1 MENNIDI
8 KNKKLIIFSLI
19 LVLLICCLL
28 VSNNKK
34 RQTKKLKRKVDKIFK
49 SDSFITVPNNTCGD
63 YNLTYGE
70 LNWEGMENISKYM
83 ELKDWSKNTFIDL
96 GSGNGRTLA
105 YAILNGFKE
114 AKGTELVQANK
125 KLDQKLG
132 NIVEPDQDALKQ
144 ASNQN
149 PEYDDTTTNTDLHI
163 QHKTGESGINPQ
175 DDQQMDD
182 YADAV
187 TSAVLDDG
195 MDVDVDVESG
205 VSKQADKFSNVS
217 KSGGKLDQ
225 ERNDEA
231 EKQITDKLEKSFKD
245 KGAKVTKT
253 GDEIKIEK
261 DLLTEYFKIRL
272 DQFTDFKLTSL
283 LFNLNTNK

>member
-34 RQTKKLKRKVDKIFK
+34 RQTKKLKRKLDKIFK
-49 SDSFITVPNNTCGD
+49 SDSFITVPSNTFGD

-114 AKGTELVQANK
+114 AKGTELVQARHNYALK
-125 KLDQKLG
+125 MRNKLDSYMKDKIKLSNKDLFKLDPSYFPPGSVVFISNLVFPKETTQKLI
-132 NIVEPDQDALKQ
+132 NFLSENTPSDVIIILSSIPDNL
-144 ASNQN
+144 
-149 PEYDDTTTNTDLHI
+149 
-163 QHKTGESGINPQ
+163 G
-175 DDQQMDD
+175 
-182 YADAV
+182 
-187 TSAVLDDG
+187 
-195 MDVDVDVESG
+195 
-205 VSKQADKFSNVS
+205 KF
-217 KSGGKLDQ
+217 KLI
-225 ERNDEA
+225 E
-231 EKQITDKLEKSFKD
+231 KLELSMSWSPNS
-245 KGAKVTKT
+245 TSY
-253 GDEIKIEK
+253 ILSKI
-261 DLLTEYFKIRL
+261 
-272 DQFTDFKLTSL
+272 
-283 LFNLNTNK
+283 

>member
-34 RQTKKLKRKVDKIFK
+34 RQTKKLKRKLDKIFR
-49 SDSFITVPNNTCGD
+49 SDSFITVPSNTCGD

-114 AKGTELVQANK
+114 AKGTELVQARHNYALK
-125 KLDQKLG
+125 MRNKLDSYMKDKIKLSNKDLFKLDPSYFPPGSVVFISNLVFPKETTQKLI
-132 NIVEPDQDALKQ
+132 NFLSENTPSDVIIILSSIPDNL
-144 ASNQN
+144 
-149 PEYDDTTTNTDLHI
+149 
-163 QHKTGESGINPQ
+163 G
-175 DDQQMDD
+175 
-182 YADAV
+182 
-187 TSAVLDDG
+187 
-195 MDVDVDVESG
+195 
-205 VSKQADKFSNVS
+205 KF
-217 KSGGKLDQ
+217 KLI
-225 ERNDEA
+225 E
-231 EKQITDKLEKSFKD
+231 KLELSMSWSPNS
-245 KGAKVTKT
+245 TSY
-253 GDEIKIEK
+253 ILSKI
-261 DLLTEYFKIRL
+261 
-272 DQFTDFKLTSL
+272 
-283 LFNLNTNK
+283 

>member
-34 RQTKKLKRKVDKIFK
+34 RQTKKLKRKLDKIFK
-49 SDSFITVPNNTCGD
+49 SDSFITVPSNTFGD

-114 AKGTELVQANK
+114 AKGTELVQARHNYAMK
-125 KLDQKLG
+125 MRNKLDSYMKDKIKLSNKDLFKLDPSYFPPGSVVFISNLVFPKETTQKLI
-132 NIVEPDQDALKQ
+132 NFLSENTPSDVIIILSSIPDNL
-144 ASNQN
+144 
-149 PEYDDTTTNTDLHI
+149 
-163 QHKTGESGINPQ
+163 G
-175 DDQQMDD
+175 
-182 YADAV
+182 
-187 TSAVLDDG
+187 
-195 MDVDVDVESG
+195 
-205 VSKQADKFSNVS
+205 KF
-217 KSGGKLDQ
+217 KLI
-225 ERNDEA
+225 E
-231 EKQITDKLEKSFKD
+231 KLELSMSWSPNS
-245 KGAKVTKT
+245 TSY
-253 GDEIKIEK
+253 ILSKI
-261 DLLTEYFKIRL
+261 
-272 DQFTDFKLTSL
+272 
-283 LFNLNTNK
+283 